1 MIDVFSNPELI
12 RNARSQLRWGR
23 MLAAAAICVVLSV
36 TIGFMFAYGV
46 GKNQPASEW
55 GMKYLQTFFV
65 IQGVVLVIGGA
76 LMCLNAVHREKE
88 MNTFDFQRVTRLT
101 PLELGLGKLFGAP
114 IMAYFVAACFLPAAM
129 FGAVTGRARP
139 SFVIAA
145 YAVLLLGGI
154 VMHSM
159 ALMFSIFVPKGT
171 NPSALMLLMLFVLPS
186 FIIPSGESREF
197 FDIASTSPLVAV
209 SLLDETRWDVATKTG
224 VKTGAVT
231 SASPMTDVFFGQPAH
246 HVPVVMLIYVTFIAW
261 FLLAVTRTIK
271 RDPTVY
277 EIYSPPQMLGLLL
290 YVNFLLIGFFRWK
303 REPGTYFGGASSP
316 LEIQSLF
323 LGFNFTLLV
332 VMGFAL
338 MRNRD
343 QVRRRLRELGAAAS
357 NFAAALWPATYVVA
371 GVLLIGLAVIG
382 MIQMHAASGQ
392 AWGVDFAIFRVVFFA
407 AWLARDLLFL
417 QWMNLTRSKRPLVMG
432 VLYLLV
438 FYTCISI
445 LFGTFDLFDTPK
457 HTVWTGIALPITL
470 FTTNLNNWTDHQASW
485 MMVLVTML
493 AQVGLFTFLHRR
505 KLLELTPQAHPAPLP
520 PSAPAAPEPAST
532 GSVLGLGS

>member
-1 MIDVFSNPELI
+1 MIDLFSNPELI

-23 MLAAAAICVVLSV
+23 MLATAAICVVLSV
-36 TIGFMFAYGV
+36 TIGFMFAYGL

-101 PLELGLGKLFGAP
+101 PMELGLGKLFGAP
-114 IMAYFVAACFLPAAM
+114 IMAYFVALCFLPAAI
-129 FGAVTGRARP
+129 FGAIAGRARP

-145 YAVLLLGGI
+145 YAVLLLGALL
-154 VMHSM
+154 MHSM

-186 FIIPSGESREF
+186 FITPTETREW
-197 FDIASTSPLVAV
+197 FDVASTSPLVAV
-209 SLLDETRWDVATKTG
+209 SLLDETSWRVATKIG
-224 VKTGAVT
+224 PKSGAVMSDT
-231 SASPMTDVFFGQPAH
+231 PMTDVFFGLAAH
-246 HVPVVMLIYVTFIAW
+246 HVPVVLLIYITFIAW

-277 EIYSPPQMLGLLL
+277 EVYSPPQMLGLLL

-303 REPGTYFGGASSP
+303 LEPAIRYSAASSP

-323 LGFNFTLLV
+323 FGFNFTLLL

-343 QVRRRLRELGAAAS
+343 QIRRRLRELGEAAS

-371 GVLLIGLAVIG
+371 GVLLVGLAVVG
-382 MIQMHAASGQ
+382 MIQLHQASGQ
-392 AWGVDFAIFRVVFFA
+392 AWGVDFAIFRVVFLGV
-407 AWLARDLLFL
+407 WLARDLLFL
-417 QWMNLTRSKRPLVMG
+417 QWMNLTRGKRPLMMG

-438 FYTCISI
+438 FYTCLSI
-445 LFGTFDLFDTPK
+445 LFGTFDMFDSSQRI
-457 HTVWTGIALPITL
+457 VWTGIALPAPL
-470 FTTNLNNWTDHQASW
+470 FTTELSRWTDHQASW
-485 MMVLVTML
+485 MIVLAAVL
-493 AQVGLFTFLHRR
+493 AQAGLFAILHRR
-505 KLLELTPQAHPAPLP
+505 KLLELTPQTHAVPAPP
-520 PSAPAAPEPAST
+520 AAPAAPPATAGT
-532 GSVLGLGS
+532 GSVLGI